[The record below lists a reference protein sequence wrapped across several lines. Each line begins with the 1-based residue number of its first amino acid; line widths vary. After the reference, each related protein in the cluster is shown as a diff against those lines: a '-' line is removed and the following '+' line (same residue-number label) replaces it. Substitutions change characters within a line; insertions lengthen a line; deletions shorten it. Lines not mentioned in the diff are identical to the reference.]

1 MNRHRLR
8 PVLIGVPLV
17 FAAWL
22 VSMLALTWFASAG
35 VPVAVIAE
43 GGLGPAL
50 QAVIAA
56 DGDILQVRGNTVISI
71 SDDAGFVRRLYGAGA
86 LAVVQA
92 EGGCGFALPGRTPVA
107 RAV

>member
-1 MNRHRLR
+1 L
-8 PVLIGVPLV
+8 
-17 FAAWL
+17 
-22 VSMLALTWFASAG
+22 
-35 VPVAVIAE
+35 
-43 GGLGPAL
+43 
-50 QAVIAA
+50 
-56 DGDILQVRGNTVISI
+56 RGNTVIAI